1 MSEKLHHNTQA
12 SFCLYFS
19 FYDVNEMVFRGFS
32 HYLFIVLSKQSSTSN
47 FLDFPF
53 PVISKKTKQ
62 NPILFFSSILHD
74 IPIRSFQMI
83 VCILISDFWNLS
95 DSYDINFL
103 LPNKSGKFISPKKRN
118 LRYDL
123 SFLRWH
129 QVIPK
134 KDEGDRIPLS

>member
-1 MSEKLHHNTQA
+1 MKWFSEAFLIIYLL
-12 SFCLYFS
+12 FCL
-19 FYDVNEMVFRGFS
+19 
-32 HYLFIVLSKQSSTSN
+32 KQSSTSN

-83 VCILISDFWNLS
+83 VCILISDFWHLS

-103 LPNKSGKFISPKKRN
+103 LPNKSGKFISQKKEISDMISAFYVGTKWFQRKMRGIVS
-118 LRYDL
+118 L
-123 SFLRWH
+123 
-129 QVIPK
+129 
-134 KDEGDRIPLS
+134 

>member
-1 MSEKLHHNTQA
+1 MTSMKWFSEAFLIIYLL
-12 SFCLYFS
+12 FCL
-19 FYDVNEMVFRGFS
+19 
-32 HYLFIVLSKQSSTSN
+32 KQSSTSN

-83 VCILISDFWNLS
+83 VCILISDFWHLS

-103 LPNKSGKFISPKKRN
+103 LPNKSGKFISPKTRN